1 MKYKLF
7 LLGALLLM
15 LSVTSCRQESDA
27 LYSYGQNDYLRF
39 LEADTCY
46 AGEFKLFWNAMNQN
60 YPLWDYEREF
70 GLDWDAAYDAF
81 LPRFEALDERRKN
94 VEEITDKEYQSLIE
108 DLVRPFHDSHMA
120 VVFRNH
126 STGNYITVIPS
137 ALRIYDRDD
146 YNVSSGFVPSLSYY
160 RDEGRRS
167 HYLSASTKVGTV
179 VRWFLDRYDKTYGW
193 GYVLDRIETLS
204 AKEAAG
210 TIEADEVIELNA
222 LKDVDAACEAYNGNY
237 TDDEKFSWM
246 SQLYQ
251 YYTNAVAGTSA
262 QPVPGLFDM
271 DPNYKDV
278 GLDINS
284 AVLDDGV
291 AYLYFSQFALSPY
304 LSDWSVLGFFASAS
318 QAVLDQNQAIVD
330 AWKNWFDQI
339 QEMKKNGTLK
349 GVIIDLRNNRGGY
362 VSDFQLV
369 LGALLPQDSNLQ
381 TGYLREKSGVGRY
394 DYGPLLPDES
404 PALLAPHE
412 TITEPIVVLTN
423 CMSVSMAE
431 ITALG
436 AKALSNAR
444 VVGKRSWGA
453 TGVLADDPKY
463 YSMVYAGCIGEE
475 GVTPVYIYLPMFS
488 TFSMDNKCYE
498 GVGVEP
504 DIEVDLDVD
513 LFYTTGCD
521 TQLERALQYIE
532 TGN

>member
-27 LYSYGQNDYLRF
+27 LYSYGHNDYLRF
-39 LEADTCY
+39 QEADESY

-70 GLDWDAAYDAF
+70 GLDWDAAYDEF
-81 LPRFEALDERRKN
+81 LPRFEALDERLEN
-94 VEEITDKEYQSLIE
+94 DEEITDEEYQSLIE
-108 DLVRPFHDSHMA
+108 DLVRPFHEGHMA

-126 STGNYITVIPS
+126 STGNDITVIPS

-146 YNVSSGFVPSLSYY
+146 FKASSYFFSSLSYY
-160 RDEGRRS
+160 QDEGRSS
-167 HYLSASTKVGTV
+167 HYLSASTEVETV

-222 LKDVDAACEAYNGNY
+222 LKDVDAACEAYDGNY

-262 QPVPGLFDM
+262 QPVPGLMDM
-271 DPNYKDV
+271 DPNYKDL
-278 GLDINS
+278 GLDIRS

-304 LSDWSVLGFFASAS
+304 LSDWSEFGFFDSAS
-318 QAVLDQNQAIVD
+318 QAVLAQNQAIVD
-330 AWKNWFDQI
+330 VWNNWFDQI

-349 GVIIDLRNNRGGY
+349 GVIIDLRSNGGGY
-362 VSDFQLV
+362 LYDSQFV
-369 LGALLPQDSNLQ
+369 LGALLPQDIQ
-381 TGYLREKSGVGRY
+381 TGYIREKSGVGRY
-394 DYGPLLPDES
+394 DYGTMLPKEL
-404 PALLAPHE
+404 PALSAPHE

-423 CMSVSMAE
+423 CMSASMAE
-431 ITALG
+431 MTAMG
-436 AKALSNAR
+436 AKVVSNGC

-453 TGVLADDPKY
+453 TGALSNDPKN
-463 YSMVYAGCIGEE
+463 YSVTYAGCIGEQDK
-475 GVTPVYIYLPMFS
+475 TPVYVYLPGNAAFS
-488 TFSMDNKCYE
+488 LDNKCFE

-504 DIEVDLDVD
+504 DIEVDFDVD
-513 LFYTTGCD
+513 LFYSTGYD